1 VSAPELAA
9 GSYQRFEHERP
20 NQLWQMDFKGHF
32 ALGNGKRCHPLTVL
46 DDHSRYALCL
56 QACRNEQTGTVQE
69 HLTATFR
76 RYGLPERM
84 LMDNG
89 SPWGNDREHQYTV
102 DRLAAASGCGR

>member
-1 VSAPELAA
+1 
-9 GSYQRFEHERP
+9 
-20 NQLWQMDFKGHF
+20 MDFKGHYR
-32 ALGNGKRCHPLTVL
+32 LGKSERCHPLTVL

-56 QACRNEQTGTVQE
+56 QACRNEQTQTVQQ

-89 SPWGNDREHQYTV
+89 SPWGGATEHGYTPLTV
-102 DRLAAASGCGR
+102 WLLRLGIAISHSRPFHP